1 LFVKNFILNLT
12 RYHTNGN
19 IPTLTSPYN
28 SIDIG
33 QDDKPIPYSFNLID
47 SIPDLVE
54 SKSYDNKYLPYE
66 KYVRH
71 TDDIFIEKEN
81 IKSIDDTEF
90 KQALMEDLND
100 NTIIQLISENNID
113 NNVFTVDDNFARA
126 LFKKSGLFSNE
137 EVLTKPEESPKQVIV
152 NTPIRTPQDLEIFL
166 SQNRPENKEKLF
178 NLIITPLKD
187 KKISGLEYLNNISVD
202 TIDNILS
209 NGFPEILIEKL
220 NEIINDKEFD
230 NDYLK
235 YLIGKFMKT
244 GEIPD
249 KEAVVS
255 LGSDLDDTTGYI
267 SGDTTGGKF
276 IKNQK
281 TRRRNKRS
289 HKKHHKTNKRHIK
302 DDKQHKKSGKNKT
315 RKTKKTKRKNKT
327 V

>member
-1 LFVKNFILNLT
+1 LTLVGGMVEEPENANINFGQSYEKIEFVTMMPCIYEQLCSIYEKHDVVYGDVYRDSKLKYGELFVENFILNLT

-47 SIPDLVE
+47 SIPDLEE

-137 EVLTKPEESPKQVIV
+137 EVLTTPEESPKQVIV

-178 NLIITPLKD
+178 DLIITPLKD
-187 KKISGLEYLNNISVD
+187 KKISGLEYLNNISLD

-220 NEIINDKEFD
+220 KS
-230 NDYLK
+230 
-235 YLIGKFMKT
+235 
-244 GEIPD
+244 IPILT
-249 KEAVVS
+249 S
-255 LGSDLDDTTGYI
+255 
-267 SGDTTGGKF
+267 
-276 IKNQK
+276 
-281 TRRRNKRS
+281 
-289 HKKHHKTNKRHIK
+289 
-302 DDKQHKKSGKNKT
+302 
-315 RKTKKTKRKNKT
+315 
-327 V
+327 